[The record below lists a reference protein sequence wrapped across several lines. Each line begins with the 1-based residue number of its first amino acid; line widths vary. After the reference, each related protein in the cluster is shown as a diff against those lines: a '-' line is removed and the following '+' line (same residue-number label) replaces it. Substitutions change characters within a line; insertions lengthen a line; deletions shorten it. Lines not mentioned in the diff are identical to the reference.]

1 MPRGAASLSPTSVEW
16 LFDTPIFK
24 TTMTAEMEREANL
37 FRNEF
42 RNESKE
48 DTTMTKTTTKTAKTT
63 AKTTKKET
71 TMPKTNEPKNPQ
83 DKILALKAS
92 YENAIKQAKTLRK
105 RAKKGD
111 VTNFVTGRPVNR
123 DAQQVAALKVVA
135 AVEGY
140 PTNEWATR
148 SQIAANGGTIKADAF
163 GAPMFMPRGEG
174 KFSYYYVFNK
184 AAVDWKDG
192 KAPTTFVQPTKKKAT
207 TSKGKKAAAPS
218 GDMTDAI
225 NALIEQNQQ
234 LMAAL
239 AAALAK

>member
-1 MPRGAASLSPTSVEW
+1 MARASPSPTSVEW

-24 TTMTAEMEREANL
+24 ATMTAEMEREANL

-48 DTTMTKTTTKTAKTT
+48 DETMTKTAAKTAKTT
-63 AKTTKKET
+63 AAKKET
-71 TMPKTNEPKNPQ
+71 TMPKNNEPKNPQ

-92 YENAIKQAKTLRK
+92 YENAVKQAKSLRK

-192 KAPTTFVQPTKKKAT
+192 KAPTTFVQPTKKKAA
-207 TSKGKKAAAPS
+207 TSKGKKAN

>member
-1 MPRGAASLSPTSVEW
+1 MPRDAASLSPTSVEW
-16 LFDTPIFK
+16 LFDTHIFRA
-24 TTMTAEMEREANL
+24 TMTAEMEREANL

-48 DTTMTKTTTKTAKTT
+48 DTTMTKTAK
-63 AKTTKKET
+63 T
-71 TMPKTNEPKNPQ
+71 TMPKTNEPKTNQNPQ

-123 DAQQVAALKVVA
+123 DAQQVATLKVVA

-140 PTNEWATR
+140 PTNEWATL
-148 SQIAANGGTIKADAF
+148 SQIKANGGKLKADAF
-163 GAPMFMPRGEG
+163 GAPMFMPAGEG
-174 KFSYYYVFNK
+174 KLSYYLVFNK
-184 AAVDWKDG
+184 AAVEWKDG
-192 KAPTTFVQPTKKKAT
+192 KVPTTFVTKKAA

-218 GDMTDAI
+218 GDMSDVVK
-225 NALIEQNQQ
+225 ALMEQNAQ

-239 AAALAK
+239 TAALNKQ

>member
-1 MPRGAASLSPTSVEW
+1 
-16 LFDTPIFK
+16 
-24 TTMTAEMEREANL
+24 
-37 FRNEF
+37 
-42 RNESKE
+42 
-48 DTTMTKTTTKTAKTT
+48 MTKTAAKTAKTT

-71 TMPKTNEPKNPQ
+71 TMPKNNEPKVNPQ

-92 YENAIKQAKTLRK
+92 YENAVKQAKSLRK

-192 KAPTTFVQPTKKKAT
+192 KAPETFVQPKKKAT

-218 GDMTDAI
+218 GDMSDVVK
-225 NALIEQNQQ
+225 ALMEQNAQ

-239 AAALAK
+239 TAALAK

>member
-1 MPRGAASLSPTSVEW
+1 
-16 LFDTPIFK
+16 
-24 TTMTAEMEREANL
+24 
-37 FRNEF
+37 
-42 RNESKE
+42 
-48 DTTMTKTTTKTAKTT
+48 MTKTAAKTAKTA

-71 TMPKTNEPKNPQ
+71 TMPKNNEPKVNPQ
-83 DKILALKAS
+83 DKILALKAN
-92 YENAIKQAKTLRK
+92 YENAVKLAKSLRK

-123 DAQQVAALKVVA
+123 DPQQVAALKVVA

-207 TSKGKKAAAPS
+207 TSKTKKAN

>member
-1 MPRGAASLSPTSVEW
+1 MPRDAASLSPTSVEW
-16 LFDTPIFK
+16 LFETPIFK
-24 TTMTAEMEREANL
+24 ATMTAEMEREANL

-48 DTTMTKTTTKTAKTT
+48 DTTMTKTAKTTKTT
-63 AKTTKKET
+63 AKTAKKET

-92 YENAIKQAKTLRK
+92 YENAVKQAKSLRK

-148 SQIAANGGTIKADAF
+148 SQIVANGGTIKADAF

-192 KAPTTFVQPTKKKAT
+192 KAPTTFVQPTKKKAA

>member
-1 MPRGAASLSPTSVEW
+1 MPRGAASPSPTSVEW
-16 LFDTPIFK
+16 LFDTHIFK
-24 TTMTAEMEREANL
+24 ATMTAEMEREANL

-48 DTTMTKTTTKTAKTT
+48 DTTMTKTTKTAKTT

-123 DAQQVAALKVVA
+123 DDRPCAQGSEASRF
-135 AVEGY
+135 Y
-140 PTNEWATR
+140 PLNDITNA
-148 SQIAANGGTIKADAF
+148 
-163 GAPMFMPRGEG
+163 MPRTSSVRGIMLPDTPHHLPHVRLR
-174 KFSYYYVFNK
+174 KTSPLN
-184 AAVDWKDG
+184 ARPNHATSRCL
-192 KAPTTFVQPTKKKAT
+192 PTSCQHTAT
-207 TSKGKKAAAPS
+207 YRRP
-218 GDMTDAI
+218 
-225 NALIEQNQQ
+225 
-234 LMAAL
+234 
-239 AAALAK
+239 